1 MNTIEISYI
10 LSLIFFIGGLF
21 VMILWLLHM
30 SKALDNV
37 SQDFRTM
44 QPGAVWLTMIPLF
57 GLVWQY
63 MVVNAVAHGLVKEFN
78 SRGLITSEAKPGS
91 GIGQTG
97 CILICCSII
106 PIVGYG
112 FGIIGLIFI
121 VFHLMRIREYISE
134 LEKTGRWETRYQE
147 RMIAMQ
153 QQYQQWSGVQEPYQY
168 HAAPPQTMQQP
179 TDYQPQGNAEYRP
192 KGKPENPFG

>member
-1 MNTIEISYI
+1 MNTREISEV
-10 LSLIFFIGGLF
+10 LAVIFFLGGLG
-21 VMILWLLHM
+21 VMIVWLLHM

-37 SQDFRTM
+37 SQDFRNM
-44 QPGAVWLTMIPLF
+44 NPGAVWLTMIPLF
-57 GLVWQY
+57 GLVWQF

-78 SRGLITSEAKPGS
+78 SRGLITSEAKPGN
-91 GIGQTG
+91 GVGQTG

-106 PIVGYG
+106 PIAGYG

-121 VFHLMRIREYISE
+121 VFHLMRIRQYISE

-168 HAAPPQTMQQP
+168 TIPPPTAIPPP
-179 TDYQPQGNAEYRP
+179 TDYKPQGNSEYRP
-192 KGKPENPFG
+192 KEKPENPFG